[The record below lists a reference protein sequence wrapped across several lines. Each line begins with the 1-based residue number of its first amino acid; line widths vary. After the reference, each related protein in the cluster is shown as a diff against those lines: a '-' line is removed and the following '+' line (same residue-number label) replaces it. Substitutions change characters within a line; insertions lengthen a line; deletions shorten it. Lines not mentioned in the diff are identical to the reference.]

1 MFLVD
6 FFIKWLGLNKDVK
19 PSDELV
25 SCASF
30 LGLNPVDVIVKA
42 RFFMLLSLVTSSVV
56 IMLLSNNVLFTLVG
70 VLVSLVVYYYFTEK
84 PKWVFKEERLKAL
97 GFAPEIVTVFGTS
110 LMLNP
115 SLERGFKLV
124 SDSCVGRVSDDF
136 RSAYKNSILLGEPL
150 VDALNRIAIT
160 WGEFS
165 DGFRRGLHMISTG
178 LKGDLSVIDKGMN
191 IFFNG
196 VTNDLRRYLGK
207 IKTHTLVLFSF
218 GTIMP
223 LIIISMLPV
232 IAILD
237 GSSNPLLIAGFL
249 VVNLLLLNQY
259 ASYILA
265 KRPLTF
271 SQVSTK
277 PLRKGFIRFKSFEVP
292 GIPYALIVFFVIS
305 SPSLIHFFTGGLG
318 GLFPLPDNLST
329 VPLVIG
335 LCVSL
340 SLYYQGKSGS
350 LMAKRSRAVKCEKE
364 LLDITYSIGSVI
376 QDKRSFEDALRV
388 VISGNK
394 GKLLAGYLRNAYNNI
409 KELSVSNEKAVISEL
424 VKTNSKRVLSVFNL
438 IFMGL
443 KQGITNGAE
452 NIFRIYEHFNRM
464 YTCEE
469 ESRALLEQVLSMMS
483 VTVLVFAP
491 LISAFI
497 VIMQNLIEVN
507 VSDMSSYGVSFINTS
522 TSIELM
528 ILMLGF
534 YVSGLVFILT
544 RYQVLLRSGPDD
556 VLVSHE
562 LSRNF
567 LVSTSVFL
575 ATLFLGLVIF

>member
-1 MFLVD
+1 VD
-6 FFIKWLGLNKDVK
+6 YYSIGKRLGLSGEVK
-19 PSDELV
+19 PSEELV

-30 LGLNPVDVIVKA
+30 LGLNPNEIIIRA
-42 RFFMLLSLVTSSVV
+42 RVLMLLSLVVSSVV
-56 IMLLSNNVLFTLVG
+56 IMLFSNNVFFTLIG
-70 VLVSLVVYYYFTEK
+70 VLVSMIIYYYFTEK

-97 GFAPEIVTVFGTS
+97 GYAPEIITVFGTG

-136 RSAYKNSILLGEPL
+136 RAAYKNSILFGEPL
-150 VDALNRIAIT
+150 VDALNRIAVT

-165 DGFRRGLHMISTG
+165 EGFRRGIHLISTG
-178 LKGDLSVIDKGMN
+178 LKGDLSVIDKGIN

-196 VTNDLRRYLGK
+196 VTNDLRKYLARV
-207 IKTHTLVLFSF
+207 KTHTLVLFSF

-237 GSSNPLLIAGFL
+237 ANSNPWFIAGFL
-249 VVNLLLLNQY
+249 IVNLLLLNQY
-259 ASYILA
+259 ASYILT

-277 PLRKGFIRFKSFEVP
+277 PLRRGFIKFKSFEVP
-292 GIPYALIVFFVIS
+292 GVPYALIVFFVIS
-305 SPSLIHFFTGGLG
+305 SPSLIHFFAGSLG
-318 GLFPLPDNLST
+318 GFFPLQENLST
-329 VPLVIG
+329 IPLVIG

-340 SLYYQGKSGS
+340 SLYHYGKSNS
-350 LMAKRSRAVKCEKE
+350 LMVERLKAVKCEKE
-364 LLDITYSIGSVI
+364 LLDVTYSIGSVI
-376 QDKRSFEDALRV
+376 QEKRSFEDALRV
-388 VISGNK
+388 VINSNK
-394 GKLLAGYLRNAYNNI
+394 GKLLAGHLKNAYNSI
-409 KELSVSNEKAVISEL
+409 KELSVDNEKAVISEL

-452 NIFRIYEHFNRM
+452 NVFRIYEHFNRM
-464 YTCEE
+464 YNCEE
-469 ESRALLEQVLSMMS
+469 ESKALLEQVLSMMS
-483 VTVLVFAP
+483 ITVLVFAP

-497 VIMQNLIEVN
+497 VVMQNLIEVN
-507 VSDMSSYGVSFINTS
+507 MSDLDGYGFNFINTN
-522 TSIELM
+522 TSVSLM

-534 YVSGLVFILT
+534 YLAGLVFVLT
-544 RYQVLLRSGPDD
+544 KYQVLLRNGPDD

-567 LVSTSVFL
+567 LVSTGVFL
-575 ATLFLGLVIF
+575 VTLLVSLVIF